1 MTLQLFRDEDG
12 CPRAWGDGP
21 GDLLAGWLES
31 DVQGSPEV
39 ARELLDLVDRIASGE
54 MDRWEATGNAYTLTL
69 APDGATIEAEWEED
83 VPSRHASLSEV
94 REALA
99 GWLDLIQSNS

>member
-54 MDRWEATGNAYTLTL
+54 MDRWEGTGNAYTLTL
-69 APDGATIEAEWEED
+69 TPEGATIEAEWEED
-83 VPSRHASLSEV
+83 APSRRASLSEV

>member
-1 MTLQLFRDEDG
+1 MKLELFRDEDG

-39 ARELLDLVDRIASGE
+39 TRELLGLVDRVASGE
-54 MDRWEATGNAYTLTL
+54 MEGWEQTGNAYTLTL
-69 APDGATIEAEWEED
+69 APEGATLEAEWEED
-83 VPSRHASLSEV
+83 APARHASLSEI

-99 GWLDLIQSNS
+99 GWLGLIERA